1 MTRRALAILALL
13 ACSPALAQEPLPP
26 GLHGVDKLEAL
37 VQRVSQVQAGLK
49 TLSADFE
56 LRRTSRLL
64 AQPSVSRGKFYFAA
78 PDSVRWDYT
87 SPRPMTV
94 LLAGGVA
101 ITYRPLEKRA
111 ESIKVG
117 RAQRRVFHFLSATE
131 PLDKLMG
138 YFSFTFRRDRNRP
151 PFVAAG
157 PRRLHRARR
166 RQHGV
171 LVLGDRGEQAARTR
185 HLQPVAASRRSH
197 RPAQAGKRRVRG
209 TGDRA
214 QRDRGSGSG
223 ETWSV
228 RQSRA
233 DGKPWMEVPAFA
245 SSSFPRKRES
255 SRGLT
260 NVRTW
265 IPAFAGMTNQ
275 GIQRR
280 GPWSVVRERLKAWW

>member
-138 YFSFTFRRDRNRP
+138 YFSFTFRDFGPGANYTLLLKPTVHTIKKHLRSVEIEIDHHSLLPVRVAYTEPDGDSTEYSFSAIEVNKPQEPGIFNLSLP
-151 PFVAAG
+151 PDVHIVQ
-157 PRRLHRARR
+157 LK
-166 RQHGV
+166 
-171 LVLGDRGEQAARTR
+171 L
-185 HLQPVAASRRSH
+185 
-197 RPAQAGKRRVRG
+197 
-209 TGDRA
+209 
-214 QRDRGSGSG
+214 GSG
-223 ETWSV
+223 E
-228 RQSRA
+228 
-233 DGKPWMEVPAFA
+233 
-245 SSSFPRKRES
+245 
-255 SRGLT
+255 
-260 NVRTW
+260 
-265 IPAFAGMTNQ
+265 
-275 GIQRR
+275 
-280 GPWSVVRERLKAWW
+280 